1 MYISVL
7 GAGLVG
13 APMAE
18 DLAADPKFNVTVVDR
33 DVAALS
39 RVAARADVAVR
50 EADLSRASDIRRA
63 ISGADLVVEATPGHM
78 GYATLKTV
86 IEAGVDVVSISFFPE
101 DPFELDALARERGVV
116 AVVDCGVFPG
126 MGSALC
132 MDAVRSLDAARA
144 VEVLVGGLPE
154 HPTPPLNYRS
164 VFSPS
169 DVIEEY
175 VRPARYL
182 RGGKEVVRPALSD
195 VERVDWPGL
204 GELESFNTDG
214 IRTLARTLGVPDLRE
229 KTLRW
234 PGTAAQMQLL
244 RDVGLFDETPCR
256 AGGVDVRP
264 VDVTL
269 PLLAAQWR
277 MPEGEGDVTVLEIR
291 VCGDRSGADQEIV
304 WRLVDRWDPES
315 GHHSMART
323 TGYTATSVV
332 RAIAEGRYRETG
344 ITPPEFLGRDPGLTA
359 FLLEELK
366 KRGVMYERSGSA

>member
-1 MYISVL
+1 MDISVL

-18 DLAADPKFNVTVVDR
+18 DLAADPRFKVTVIDR

-63 ISGADLVVEATPGHM
+63 ISGADLVIEATPGHM
-78 GYATLKTV
+78 GFATLKAV

-101 DPFELDALARERGVV
+101 DPFELDALARERGVI

-126 MGSALC
+126 MGSVLC

-182 RGGKEVVRPALSD
+182 RGGEEVVRPALSD

-244 RDVGLFDETPCR
+244 RDVGLFDEAPVSVG
-256 AGGVDVRP
+256 GGVEVRP

-277 MPEGEGDVTVLEIR
+277 MPDGEDDVTVLEIR
-291 VCGDRSGADQEIV
+291 VSGERGGREQEIV
-304 WRLVDRWDPES
+304 WRLFDRRDPES
-315 GHHSMART
+315 GHLSMART

-332 RAIAEGRYRETG
+332 RAIAAGLYGEQG
-344 ITPPEFLGRDPGLTA
+344 ITPPEYLGRDPELTA
-359 FLLEELK
+359 FLLEELGR
-366 KRGVMYERSGSA
+366 RGVKYERSG